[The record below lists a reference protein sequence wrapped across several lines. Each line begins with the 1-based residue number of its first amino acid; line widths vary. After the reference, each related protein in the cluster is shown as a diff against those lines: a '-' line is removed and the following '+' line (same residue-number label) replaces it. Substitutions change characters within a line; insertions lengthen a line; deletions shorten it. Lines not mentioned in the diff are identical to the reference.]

1 MSSMQIHESF
11 FHVPL
16 EFLFSM
22 PRKKGVQMD
31 FRGGGIRGIK
41 AEAFFYYHSIIKRK
55 HTRTQKNRYTKAII
69 HNSKMFKE
77 E

>member
-1 MSSMQIHESF
+1 MSF
-11 FHVPL
+11 FMPAFNV
-16 EFLFSM
+16 LFSTV
-22 PRKKGVQMD
+22 RKNAEQMD
-31 FRGGGIRGIK
+31 FRGVGIRGIK